1 MSMPDRTAIDVD
13 RLRKLANGAVITPND
28 PDYDEKRKLFYGG
41 IDARPGAVVRVA
53 NATDVAAVLEFAV
66 ESGVDFTVRSGGH
79 SVAGHSTTDGG
90 IVIDVR
96 DLGHI
101 TIDSASRTASVG
113 SGATAREVSIA
124 AGQHGLGVSFGD
136 TGSVGVGGIA
146 LGGGVG
152 FLLRKYG
159 LTIDSV
165 LAAQIVTADG
175 RILDIDEETHPD
187 LFWAIRGGG
196 GNFGVVTR
204 FKLALN
210 PVDPFVGGILILPAT
225 PDAIEGFV
233 SMSQSAPE
241 NLTTIANV
249 MSAPPMPFLPA
260 DVVGETILMGLL
272 AWAGDADEGTK
283 SMDRFRALGE
293 PLFDA
298 VDVMPYSGMYP
309 PEDEDYSPTATART
323 GFSDEIT
330 PSQVKTFMEAI
341 DGSDAP
347 MSAVQIRALGGAMAR
362 VPEQATAFAHRDRKF
377 MVNVASFYESQEAR
391 PTRETWVQDLA
402 NVMMEG
408 DPSGYI
414 GFLEDEGIDR
424 VRAAYPGGTWDRLRE
439 VKAKYDPENIFS
451 HNQNIPPARTP
462 A

>member
-1 MSMPDRTAIDVD
+1 MQDSTAIDAD
-13 RLRKLANGAVITPND
+13 RLRKLAKGAVIMPDD
-28 PDYDEKRKLFYGG
+28 PDYDAQRKLFYGG

-53 NATDVAAVLEFAV
+53 DATDVAAVLEFAV

-90 IVIDVR
+90 LVIDVR
-96 DLGHI
+96 DLDQI
-101 TIDSASRTASVG
+101 TIDATARTAWVG
-113 SGATAREVSIA
+113 SGATARGVSVA

-146 LGGGVG
+146 LGGGAG

-159 LTIDSV
+159 LTIDSL

-175 RILDIDEETHPD
+175 QILDIDEETHPD

-196 GNFGVVTR
+196 GNFGVATR

-210 PVDPFVGGILILPAT
+210 PVDPFVGGMLILPAT
-225 PDAIEGFV
+225 PDVIEGFV
-233 SMSQSAPE
+233 ALSQSAPDD
-241 NLTTIANV
+241 LSTIANV
-249 MSAPPMPFLPA
+249 MTAPPMPFLPP
-260 DVVGETILMGLL
+260 DLTGKTILMGLL
-272 AWAGDADEGTK
+272 AWAGDADEGAKT
-283 SMDRFRALGE
+283 MDGFRALGD

-309 PEDEDYSPTATART
+309 PEDEDYSPTAVART

-330 PSQVKTFMEAI
+330 PSQVKTFLEAI
-341 DGSDAP
+341 DASDAP
-347 MSAVQIRALGGAMAR
+347 MSAVQFRALGGAMAR
-362 VPEQATAFAHRDRKF
+362 VPQQATAFGHRHRKF
-377 MVNVASFYESQEAR
+377 MVNVASFYESQEDR
-391 PTRETWVQDLA
+391 PTRETWVRSLA
-402 NVMMEG
+402 NVMTNG
-408 DPSGYI
+408 DPGGYV

-451 HNQNIPPARTP
+451 HNQNIPPGGSS
-462 A
+462 

>member
-13 RLRKLANGAVITPND
+13 RLRKLAKGAVITPND

-101 TIDSASRTASVG
+101 TIDSASRTAWVG

-159 LTIDSV
+159 LTIDSL

-175 RILDIDEETHPD
+175 QILDIDQETHPD

-225 PDAIEGFV
+225 PDVIEGFV

-260 DVVGETILMGLL
+260 DVVGKTIVMGLL

-283 SMDRFRALGE
+283 TMDGFRGLGE

-377 MVNVASFYESQEAR
+377 MVNVASFYEGQEAR

-414 GFLEDEGIDR
+414 GFLEDEGIHR

-439 VKAKYDPENIFS
+439 VKAKYDPQNIFS
-451 HNQNIPPARTP
+451 HNQNIPPGGSS
-462 A
+462 